1 MARIHSQRCITAYAW
16 RDLRSALTYPQVA
29 RGGYNWCDPSMS
41 RAPQQPKEVDR
52 FEAVLREGHKLAR
65 QFDVCLKD
73 ITDYFGENL
82 ADATRQLLVAVPQ
95 QMDAWRQEAVEKYGY
110 DPGRREWPPNCE
122 ESVKSA
128 EDAQNLVTLLN
139 HYYTYRLV
147 VKQWESFVRSGLSG
161 ERLHSAVCQ
170 SIIEAYRQRPG
181 LAAKGIEALEAG
193 MPGFPQGLALSVYLT
208 AHVAT
213 HTSLKY
219 QRLRAGI
226 DELRTDG
233 ESRFSRLLKEL
244 PAEVLAAYR
253 GREAGWGD
261 LMDVRTEAVRRLE
274 KTKPTSEAHELVAFA
289 DREVKLRLLKHGRE
303 VGLPPREY
311 ELLKLLVEKPNILSG
326 DAGKALGITPGAIR
340 ALKSRIYKTLKVA

>member
-1 MARIHSQRCITAYAW
+1 
-16 RDLRSALTYPQVA
+16 
-29 RGGYNWCDPSMS
+29 MS

-110 DPGRREWPPNCE
+110 DSGRREWPPNCE

-213 HTSLKY
+213 HTSLKSIPARRRGY
-219 QRLRAGI
+219 
-226 DELRTDG
+226 ELRTDG